1 MTSDPP
7 GILSMTGISKAF
19 PGVLALDRANL
30 SVRPGEIHGLVG
42 ENGAGKSTIIKVL
55 AGVYHRDA
63 GDVVIDGAMLD
74 DVTPAKV
81 HAAGIRF
88 IHQELNLV
96 PHFTVAES
104 VFMGQELQGRFGI
117 RSRRMR
123 QEAERFLKES
133 LNCEIS
139 SGALIRDLGLA
150 QRKLVQIARALV
162 DNQAKIVVFD
172 EPTAPLASAEI
183 DQLFQAISLL
193 KQRGIAMIYVSHYL
207 GEITAICDRV
217 TVFRNG
223 QNVGVIDNVGPNDA
237 PHIIKLMVGRDISD
251 LYPERNHCAA
261 EPVLTLENLGDG
273 RHFRNIDLDV
283 RRGEIVGL
291 AGLIGSGREELVDVI
306 YGLAR
311 PIEGRM
317 LLEGKPLRISSP
329 SIAVANGIVLVPRDR
344 RQDGLVLDMTV
355 ADNINLASLEDL
367 ATAYLVKRGSAAAR
381 AESVAS
387 KLDIRPKH
395 VDTVSRLLSGGN
407 QQKVVLAR
415 WLATGSKLF
424 ILDEPTVGVDIGAKV
439 EIYRLIEK
447 LAADGAAVIVSS
459 YNPSE
464 LLGICDRIVVLLRGE
479 VVASVGTNEC
489 SLDRLIALTTGG
501 HGEKGEAR

>member
-1 MTSDPP
+1 M
-7 GILSMTGISKAF
+7 
-19 PGVLALDRANL
+19 
-30 SVRPGEIHGLVG
+30 HGLVG

-55 AGVYHRDA
+55 AGVYNRDS
-63 GDVVIDGAMLD
+63 GVVVVDGMTLD

-81 HAAGIRF
+81 RAAGIRF

-96 PHFTVAES
+96 PNFTVAES

-117 RSRRMR
+117 RSRRMG

-139 SGALIRDLGLA
+139 GGALIRDLGVA
-150 QRKLVQIARALV
+150 QRKLVQIARALI
-162 DNQAKIVVFD
+162 DNRAKIVVFD

-183 DQLFQAISLL
+183 DQLFHAISLL

-223 QNVGVIDNVGPNDA
+223 QDVGVIDNVSPKDA
-237 PHIIKLMVGRDISD
+237 PHMINLMVGRDISD
-251 LYPERNHCAA
+251 LYPQRNHSAA
-261 EPVLTLENLGDG
+261 EPVLSLESLGDG
-273 RHFRNIDLDV
+273 RRFRNIDLEV

-291 AGLIGSGREELVDVI
+291 AGLIGSGREEVVEAI
-306 YGLAR
+306 YGLAK
-311 PIEGRM
+311 PTQGRT
-317 LLEGKPLRISSP
+317 LLSGKPLRISSP

-355 ADNINLASLEDL
+355 ADNINLASLEDVSSG
-367 ATAYLVKRGSAAAR
+367 YLVRRGAAAAR
-381 AESVAS
+381 ARGIVS
-387 KLDIRPKH
+387 KIDIRPKN
-395 VDTVSRLLSGGN
+395 VDTISRLLSGGN

-459 YNPSE
+459 SDPSE
-464 LLGICDRIVVLLRGE
+464 LLGLCDRIVVLLRGE
-479 VVASVGTNEC
+479 VVANLTTNEC

-501 HGEKGEAR
+501 HAEEGAAA